1 MHGYAMG
8 YFRFSTLEKVI
19 VEFSHVGSGPGWF
32 DLNFLELVEKRQED
46 EVYVLVSL
54 DLPRKFA
61 DCVSVLLC

>member
-32 DLNFLELVEKRQED
+32 YLDFLELV
-46 EVYVLVSL
+46 
-54 DLPRKFA
+54 
-61 DCVSVLLC
+61 